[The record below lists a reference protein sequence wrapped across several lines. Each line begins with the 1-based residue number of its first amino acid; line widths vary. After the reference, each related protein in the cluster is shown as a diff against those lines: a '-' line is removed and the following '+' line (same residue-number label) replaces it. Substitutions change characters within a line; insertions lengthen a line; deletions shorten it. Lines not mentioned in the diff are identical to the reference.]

1 LLEKEAKVCAKWT
14 PQKDVSAADNG
25 SENMREGGSSLPL
38 LESVTLAL
46 AASSARKGRF
56 KEAEDLLS
64 PLIVESES
72 QDDALDLLAKVY
84 AQQGKIEEAQ
94 HLWQQA
100 LKNDPGNRLF
110 QEALQDCKEILS
122 RGPALILWQNARR
135 VIIICDIVF
144 AVSLLIVLTIYVSMM
159 TS

>member
-1 LLEKEAKVCAKWT
+1 MCAKWT
-14 PQKDVSAADNG
+14 PHADVSAADTR
-25 SENMREGGSSLPL
+25 SKSMIEGGSSLPL

-46 AASSARKGRF
+46 AASLARKRRF
-56 KEAEDLLS
+56 KEAEDLLL

-100 LKNDPGNRLF
+100 LRNDPGNRHF
-110 QEALQDCKEILS
+110 QEALEDCKESLS

-144 AVSLLIVLTIYVSMM
+144 AVSLLIVLTIYMSMM